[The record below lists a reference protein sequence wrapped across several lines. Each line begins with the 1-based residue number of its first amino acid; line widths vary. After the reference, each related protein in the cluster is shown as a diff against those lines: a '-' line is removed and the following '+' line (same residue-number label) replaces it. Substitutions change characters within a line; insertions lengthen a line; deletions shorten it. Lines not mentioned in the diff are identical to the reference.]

1 MKRVFINIVILLLLN
16 QVSFAQSKTDTIY
29 AKGNCGHC
37 QERIEATVM
46 SIKGV
51 SAASWD
57 PSFARLV
64 CTYDAT
70 LTNNA
75 AIQKVIAS
83 VGHDTDLFR
92 ADDKVYKAL
101 PGCCKYERDPI
112 ENADTK
118 IQTFEFV
125 IEGMTCAEG
134 CAKGI
139 ELSVLKQKGIKSSTV
154 NYDTKRAKVIFD
166 STKITKEKIIEIV
179 EGFRPEGEAPH
190 YKVVLL
196 K

>member
-1 MKRVFINIVILLLLN
+1 MKNFFLSVLALICINASAN
-16 QVSFAQSKTDTIY
+16 AQSRTDTIY

-37 QERIEATVM
+37 QERIETTVM
-46 SIKGV
+46 AIKGV
-51 SAASWD
+51 SATSWD
-57 PSFARLV
+57 PTFSRLV
-64 CTYDAT
+64 CTYDAA
-70 LTNNA
+70 LTNNT

-83 VGHDTDLFR
+83 VGHDTDMFR
-92 ADDKVYKAL
+92 ADDKVYKNL
-101 PGCCKYERDPI
+101 PGCCKYERDPV
-112 ENADTK
+112 ESKETK

-139 ELSVLKQKGIKSSTV
+139 ELSVLKQKGIKSSVV

-166 STKITKEKIIEIV
+166 SSKISKEKIIEIV

-190 YKVVLL
+190 YKVMPI